1 MRNKKNEKN
10 DDKTLEEFAE
20 RVAAPKKVATDA
32 GSVEQHSIAEQIAAL
47 EYLRKRSGGGA
58 ENAMKKVGFA
68 RFRRA
73 D

>member
-1 MRNKKNEKN
+1 MRNEKN
-10 DDKTLEEFAE
+10 DKNLEEFAE

-47 EYLRKRSGGGA
+47 EYLRKRYARGA